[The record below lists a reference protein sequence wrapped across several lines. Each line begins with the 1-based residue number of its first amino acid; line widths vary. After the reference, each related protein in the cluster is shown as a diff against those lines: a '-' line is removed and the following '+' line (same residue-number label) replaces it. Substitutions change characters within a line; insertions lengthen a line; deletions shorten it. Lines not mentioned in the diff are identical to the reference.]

1 MSMVVLVERIQMAK
15 IEDFKLQGGLS
26 KKQMDIMH
34 EKALWLTENV
44 GISIPHKGILDLLS
58 NYNGVKIQNDNV
70 KFKAELVENALKAA
84 KYPLPEYAKDPDNW
98 VISAGAHQ
106 TKIFDLET
114 KKVRETRMQ
123 DLIDMIKLGD
133 ALDTVG
139 SAPVVPLDVPPYLAT
154 ILMHK
159 TAFEYSRFRA
169 NDMFEHDPKPNKVAA
184 KYIYEMAQAA
194 EKWFSVG
201 LYMISPRSFDKNE
214 LDVVYNFLDYGVPM
228 WAGTLPIAGVNAP
241 ITMIGAILQSMFE
254 TFGCLAMLNLINKKG
269 YNYIQVIDSFIAHPF
284 DMKYSTFTYGS
295 AEDIQCAL
303 YKISLHKYYGIPIS
317 VKSLLT
323 SGKEPGDAQSAFE
336 IAVFTLISALAGARI
351 FRCGG
356 LLTSAEVYSGEQL
369 VIVMEIIEYI
379 KNLIKKR
386 EFSEKRLMVDE
397 IAEVGVGQSFIGRKS
412 TIELFREEYWQP
424 ELFIH
429 SNLGQWQEMGS
440 KTMWDYARERTKKL
454 ISEHT
459 YMIDE
464 DKKKELDRI
473 LEVAKKDRQLI
484 GANK

>member
-1 MSMVVLVERIQMAK
+1 MAR
-15 IEDFKLQGGLS
+15 IEDFKLEGGLS
-26 KKQMDIMH
+26 KEQMDIMH

-44 GISIPHKGILDLLS
+44 GLHIPHKGILDLLS
-58 NYNGVKIQNDNV
+58 NYSGVTIQEETV
-70 KFKAELVENALKAA
+70 RFKADLVENALKSA
-84 KYPLPEYAKDPDNW
+84 KYPLPDYAKGPDNW

-114 KKVRETRMQ
+114 RKIRETGMQ

-139 SAPVVPLDVPPYLAT
+139 SAPVVPLDVPPHIAE

-169 NDMFEHDPKPNKVAA
+169 NDMFEHDPKPNTVAA
-184 KYIYEMAQAA
+184 RYIYEMANAA
-194 EKWFSVG
+194 DKWFAVG
-201 LYMISPRSFDKNE
+201 LYMISPRSFDRKE
-214 LDVVYNFLDYGVPM
+214 LDVVYNFLDHGIPM

-241 ITMIGAILQSMFE
+241 ITMLGAILQSMFE
-254 TFGCLAMLNLINKKG
+254 TFGCLTMLNLINTKG

-303 YKISLHKYYGIPIS
+303 YKISLHKYYGIPLS

-336 IAVFTLISALAGARI
+336 IAVFTLAAALAGARI

-356 LLTSAEVYSGEQL
+356 LLTSAEVYSGEHL
-369 VIVMEIIEYI
+369 VIIMEIVEYI
-379 KNLIKKR
+379 RNLIKSR
-386 EFSEKRLMVDE
+386 EFSDERLMVNE

-412 TIELFREEYWQP
+412 TMELFKKEYWQP

-440 KTMWDYARERTKKL
+440 KSMWDYANERVKKL
-454 ISEHT
+454 ISEHQ
-459 YMIDE
+459 YRID
-464 DKKKELDRI
+464 DDRKKELDRI
-473 LEVAKKDRQLI
+473 LEIAKKDQKLI
-484 GANK
+484 DAYK